1 MSAERPINPW
11 VVAVT
16 VTLAPFMEMLDTSIA
31 NVALPHIAG
40 GLSAGQDESTWVLT
54 SYLVSNAIVIPL
66 SAWLMG
72 TIGQRRFYTGC
83 VTVFTLSS
91 LACGLAPSLGWLVF
105 FRVLQG
111 IGGGGLAPC
120 AQAILVDTFP
130 AERRASAFTIYSFT
144 IITAPAAGPV
154 LGGWIT
160 DSWSW
165 RWAFFINV
173 PVGILTLALSS
184 RFLRDPQWV
193 VEQVRRAKENGFWSR
208 IDYVGI
214 GLIAMGLGC
223 LEVVLDKGQE
233 DDWFGSPFIRVFAGL
248 AAAALV
254 AGVVWEWFRKDA
266 AIDLSL
272 LKERNFAIACV
283 LYFVV
288 QLVLLASTLLL
299 PLLMQTQFG
308 YTATSAGLALSPGA
322 AVLLGLTLLAA
333 RVVKRTGTKALVLPG
348 LLVIAAAGAYMGT
361 VVEPGLDYR
370 TAILPRIVL
379 GVGLAA
385 FFVPNSL
392 VAYSRLPKEKNNKA
406 SSLTQLFRNL
416 GGSFG
421 IATATTFIARR
432 TQFHQ
437 TMLVPHVS
445 NYDSGTNAAFASLV
459 ERLASAGLGAAEA
472 ASRAEAMLY
481 RAVTR
486 QAELLA
492 YRDAFWLMGALV
504 LFGVPLVLLIK
515 PGLGAPP
522 KGEH

>member
-1 MSAERPINPW
+1 MSTEKPINPW
-11 VVAVT
+11 VIAVT
-16 VTLAPFMEMLDTSIA
+16 VTLAPFMEMLDTSVA

-72 TIGQRRFYTGC
+72 MVGQRRFYTWC

-111 IGGGGLAPC
+111 LGGGGLAPC
-120 AQAILVDTFP
+120 AQAILVETFP
-130 AERRASAFTIYSFT
+130 AERRASAFTVYSFT

-160 DSWSW
+160 DAWSW
-165 RWAFFINV
+165 RWAFFVNV
-173 PVGILTLALSS
+173 PVGILTLALSN
-184 RFLRDPQWV
+184 RFLRDPQWM
-193 VEQVRRAKENGFWSR
+193 VEQVRRAKESGFWSR

-214 GLIAMGLGC
+214 GLIALGLGC

-233 DDWFGSPFIRVFAGL
+233 DDWFGSPFIQVFAGL

-254 AGVVWEWFRKDA
+254 AGILWECFRKDA

-283 LYFVV
+283 LYFAI
-288 QLVLLASTLLL
+288 QLIVFASTLLL

-322 AVLLGLTLLAA
+322 AVLLGLTLVTA
-333 RVVKRTGTKALVLPG
+333 RVVKKTGTKALILPG
-348 LLVIAAAGAYMGT
+348 LLVVAAAGAYMGM

-379 GVGLAA
+379 GVGLAT

-392 VAYSRLPKEKNNKA
+392 LAYSRLPKEKNNKA

-416 GGSFG
+416 GGSVG
-421 IATATTFIARR
+421 IATVTTFLARR

-437 TMLVPHVS
+437 AMLVPHVS
-445 NYDSGTNAAFASLV
+445 SYDPGTNAAQANLV
-459 ERLASAGLGAAEA
+459 DRLSSAGLGAAEA

-481 RAVTR
+481 RTVTH

-492 YRDAFWLMGALV
+492 YRDAFWLMGALALV
-504 LFGVPLVLLIK
+504 VVPLALLIK
-515 PGLGAPP
+515 PGIGVPP
-522 KGEH
+522 KGAH